1 MHLVLVRLVE
11 RMQES
16 LHPLEESGL
25 QQSSE

>member
-1 MHLVLVRLVE
+1 VLVRLVE